1 MTIKYRPTDDG
12 LVVDGKT
19 VVYLKLPLVIAADAA
34 SGPAPKAAGASAL
47 PPLRGAVAVP
57 SKEKA
62 ALAQAAV
69 LVEAARRGVP
79 FCQECEEARRKL
91 AGESTR

>member
-12 LVVDGKT
+12 SVVDGKT
-19 VVYLKLPLVIAADAA
+19 VVYLKLPRTAAAPP
-34 SGPAPKAAGASAL
+34 PAPTAARPS
-47 PPLRGAVAVP
+47 VP
-57 SKEKA
+57 RPIRRAGPEPGKEKA

-91 AGESTR
+91 AGESAP